1 LTGGQIWTRGRQNI
15 AQEDFRIL
23 DREMSEYGH
32 KDSRILHRR
41 MIEYWTRGGQ
51 NIGQVTAEF

>member
-1 LTGGQIWTRGRQNI
+1 
-15 AQEDFRIL
+15 
-23 DREMSEYGH
+23 MSEYGH
-32 KDSRILHRR
+32 KDSRILHRG